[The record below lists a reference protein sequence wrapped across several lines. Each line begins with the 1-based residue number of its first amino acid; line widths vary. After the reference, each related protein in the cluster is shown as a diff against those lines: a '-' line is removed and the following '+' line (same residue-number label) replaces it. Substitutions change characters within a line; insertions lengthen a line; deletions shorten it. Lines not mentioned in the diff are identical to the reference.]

1 MRETNYV
8 DRKVIN
14 YGLNLRASIEK
25 FYNFNSFLANSIID
39 YIIRKME
46 RIYGNNTDEWQDFGD
61 KSEFDDIIDEM
72 ELFLLTCV

>member
-14 YGLNLRASIEK
+14 YSLNLRASIEN
-25 FYNFNSFLANSIID
+25 FYNFNSFLVNSIID

-46 RIYGNNTDEWQDFGD
+46 KTYGHNTDEWQDFGD
-61 KSEFDDIIDEM
+61 KSEFEDIIDEM
-72 ELFLLTCV
+72 GLFLLTCV

>member
-14 YGLNLRASIEK
+14 YSLNLRASIEK
-25 FYNFNSFLANSIID
+25 FYNFNSFLVNSIID

-46 RIYGNNTDEWQDFGD
+46 RIYGYNTDEWQDFGD
-61 KSEFDDIIDEM
+61 KSEFEDIIDEM

>member
-1 MRETNYV
+1 MRETNYT

-14 YGLNLRASIEK
+14 YSLNLRASIEK
-25 FYNFNSFLANSIID
+25 FYNFNSFLINSIID

-46 RIYGNNTDEWQDFGD
+46 RIYGYNTDEWQDFGD
-61 KSEFDDIIDEM
+61 KSEFEDIIDEM